1 MTPTQIAEL
10 EAEFIRRA
18 RANEAAG
25 DQLNASTW
33 RLAAALLTTAA
44 TDTSTA
50 APGATHTH
58 QP

>member
-18 RANEAAG
+18 RADEAAG

-33 RLAAALLTTAA
+33 RLAATLLVTFPTE
-44 TDTSTA
+44 TIPCNSDPTE
-50 APGATHTH
+50 P
-58 QP
+58 

>member
-18 RANEAAG
+18 RADEAAG

-44 TDTSTA
+44 TETIPCNSDPTE
-50 APGATHTH
+50 P
-58 QP
+58 